1 MSKLFNVGKIVTTH
15 GIKGEVK
22 VIKMTD
28 NEKRF
33 KVGENLFLELD
44 NNQIMSLTITKER
57 QHKNHLLLQ
66 FEEITSLTEA
76 EQLKGRLLK
85 VKEEQLP
92 PLPDNEF
99 YIYEII
105 NCDVYTTDEQ
115 YIGKITEVYKTGAN
129 DVWEITTEEGK
140 EHLIPFIADVVKEVY
155 PKDKKVIIELME
167 GLLE

>member
-1 MSKLFNVGKIVTTH
+1 MSKLFNVGKIVNTH

-28 NEKRF
+28 NEQRF
-33 KVGENLFLELD
+33 KVGEILFLELD
-44 NNQIMSLTITKER
+44 KNKIMSLTILKER
-57 QHKNHLLLQ
+57 RHKNHLLLQ

-76 EQLKGRLLK
+76 EKLKGKLLK

-92 PLPDNEF
+92 ALPDNEF

-105 NCDVYTTDEQ
+105 NCDVFTTDER
-115 YIGKITEVYKTGAN
+115 YIGKITEVFKTGAN
-129 DVWEITTEEGK
+129 DVWEITAEDGK
-140 EHLIPFIADVVKEVY
+140 EHLIPFIADVVKEVH
-155 PKDKKVIIELME
+155 PKEKKVIIELME